1 MAENLRGIQQL
12 NQVLRVRME
21 RIIRKNMAISRTLV
35 HQNDRT

>member
-21 RIIRKNMAISRTLV
+21 RIIRKNMAIARTLV